1 MQLSS
6 GRERAAQ
13 WNAARRSI
21 GALVGIA
28 QGILAD
34 GVVETAELVYLR
46 QWIVENGDMATAW
59 PGSVIYA
66 KIQEIAAEGSPSAE
80 DRAHFAVILRK
91 LIGGDAADLA
101 EASSPTQLG
110 LDDVDRVEFDG
121 STFCFTGEFVFGP
134 RSTCEQFTQ
143 RRGGIV
149 QSGITKKLRYLVVGG
164 MGSAEWKGGSFG
176 NKIMK
181 AQQYKYSGVPILIVH
196 EDIWSNSM
204 NGG

>member
-1 MQLSS
+1 MEFSS
-6 GRERAAQ
+6 RRDRAAQ

-34 GVVETAELVYLR
+34 GIVETAEIVYLR
-46 QWIVENGDMATAW
+46 QWLVDNGDMATTW

-66 KIQEIAAEGSPSAE
+66 KIQDIAADGVTTPSE
-80 DRAHFAVILRK
+80 REHFAAVLRK
-91 LIGGDAADLA
+91 LIGAEAEELA
-101 EASSPTQLG
+101 ETSRPTR
-110 LDDVDRVEFDG
+110 LDLDNIDRVEFGG

-134 RSTCEQFTQ
+134 RGTCEEFTK

-164 MGSAEWKGGSFG
+164 MGSVEWRGISFG

-181 AQQYKYSGVPILIVH
+181 AQQYKSAGVPILIVH

-204 NGG
+204 ERR